1 MIICCLQ
8 KKKRKLIELNEGAL
22 DYMSTSQRKA
32 TLQGLHLALEL
43 GYKQS
48 QLEKTLLNKTF
59 QHNTL
64 HHYNIQNAAKPRTGT
79 KVHFPDNMIHT
90 NSSIHIS
97 SPTVSGF
104 EMVLMGIYFSVS
116 LTELQHH
123 VVIK

>member
-1 MIICCLQ
+1 MKSCLQ
-8 KKKRKLIELNEGAL
+8 KKKLIKLCEGDL
-22 DYMSTSQRKA
+22 DYMRTSQRKA
-32 TLQGLHLALEL
+32 TIRGLQLALDL

-64 HHYNIQNAAKPRTGT
+64 HHYNIPNTAKPRTGT

-97 SPTVSGF
+97 SPTVSDF
-104 EMVLMGIYFSVS
+104 EMVLMGIYYSVS
-116 LTELQHH
+116 LSELRHH